1 MSSIL
6 VYQVT
11 VVFSDLSADRQ
22 ARLAEVERRWEEKK
36 QSLTEE
42 LARVEKLLAGAYDR
56 SAGILSLPPSLPP
69 PSSLSP
75 PPPSPTYVHTCNTIH
90 HSHAYT
96 LSGCH
101 RYLTEHLPPPSTIP
115 LNITLSVPQKNFI
128 ATDVLLKPEENM
140 AIILK
145 KLRSLME
152 KEGLEIV
159 EFPPC
164 NEFEISIIR

>member
-69 PSSLSP
+69 SSLSP
-75 PPPSPTYVHTCNTIH
+75 PPPSLTHICTY
-90 HSHAYT
+90 
-96 LSGCH
+96 
-101 RYLTEHLPPPSTIP
+101 
-115 LNITLSVPQKNFI
+115 
-128 ATDVLLKPEENM
+128 M
-140 AIILK
+140 
-145 KLRSLME
+145 
-152 KEGLEIV
+152 
-159 EFPPC
+159 
-164 NEFEISIIR
+164 